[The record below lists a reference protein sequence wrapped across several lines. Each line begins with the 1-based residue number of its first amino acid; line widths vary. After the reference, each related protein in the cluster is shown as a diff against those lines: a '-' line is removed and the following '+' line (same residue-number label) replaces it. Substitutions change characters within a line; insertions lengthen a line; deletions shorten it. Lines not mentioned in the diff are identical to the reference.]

1 MARTATDRL
10 ITPTTTGATDTYTPP
25 RNCIASIIVPA
36 TGDIT
41 LEVYSDVLDEWMEVE
56 DEDGVV
62 TRTAD
67 SQVVIPGGYTYRGNV
82 TTYVAGMKIGFD

>member
-10 ITPTTTGATDTYTPP
+10 ITPTATGETDTYTPP

>member
-10 ITPTTTGATDTYTPP
+10 ITLTGTGASDDYTPP
-25 RNCIASIIVPA
+25 RNCIASIIVPS
-36 TGDIT
+36 TGDVT
-41 LEVYSDVLDEWMEVE
+41 LEVYSPILAQWMEVE